1 MHKIPNAKIPSTLDT
16 KKAETAIKEA
26 LIIYKIAT
34 ITAKYF
40 MFSRSFCDIS
50 ISILTQKTRKEYAI

>member
-1 MHKIPNAKIPSTLDT
+1 MHNIPNAKIPSALDT

-50 ISILTQKTRKEYAI
+50 ISILTQKT